1 MAEVELDP
9 DNLPQGD
16 HEAHMGRSF
25 MPTDGLSYDPT
36 DEVYWDRGKMEIELE
51 RAIEICHGCRMCFKY
66 CSTFPILFDAIDAE
80 NGHVERLTVAT
91 LDTALDACFQCKLCE
106 VQCPYTPREDHE
118 FLLDFPALIHRRRAI
133 DLKEKRVKPSFGD
146 KLLANPDRA
155 GALARASLGTANV
168 AKKIKPLRVIQE
180 KVIGIDRRYPQPDFP
195 RVPFAKRQ
203 KKAGHVVSAPRPD
216 DEAVLFPT
224 CWVEH
229 NDPELGQDVM
239 DVLAFNSC
247 STSCRDDVVCCGMP
261 AWEQGDLE
269 TLVQKAERNI
279 AALLPH
285 AEADQR
291 ILVVNPTCSMMLR
304 HEYPRLLPERLRDDA
319 AKVAAQVRDV
329 SEHLFERKKD
339 GTLNT
344 DYQSTPNGTV
354 AYHAPCHLRAQGIGF
369 RGRDLM
375 RTIPGVKPRMTMECS
390 GHDGTYGLK
399 AKSWEDSKKVGKKA
413 FDGMKGHD
421 ADVWASDCPLSS
433 VQFEQHTG
441 RSALHPIQV
450 LARAIKPDGFPT
462 RIVDGEVEQT

>member
-1 MAEVELDP
+1 
-9 DNLPQGD
+9 
-16 HEAHMGRSF
+16 
-25 MPTDGLSYDPT
+25 
-36 DEVYWDRGKMEIELE
+36 MEIEPE
-51 RAIEICHGCRMCFKY
+51 RAIEICHGCRMCFKC

-80 NGHVERLTVAT
+80 NGHVERLTVASWT
-91 LDTALDACFQCKLCE
+91 RMDAVSCYVRGPQG
-106 VQCPYTPREDHE
+106 PPREEHE

-269 TLVQKAERNI
+269 TLVQKAGAQHRSP
-279 AALLPH
+279 AAARRSRSAHPRGQPH
-285 AEADQR
+285 
-291 ILVVNPTCSMMLR
+291 VF
-304 HEYPRLLPERLRDDA
+304 DDA
-319 AKVAAQVRDV
+319 PPRIPTAAARTA
-329 SEHLFERKKD
+329 SRRR
-339 GTLNT
+339 G
-344 DYQSTPNGTV
+344 
-354 AYHAPCHLRAQGIGF
+354 QG
-369 RGRDLM
+369 R
-375 RTIPGVKPRMTMECS
+375 C
-390 GHDGTYGLK
+390 
-399 AKSWEDSKKVGKKA
+399 
-413 FDGMKGHD
+413 
-421 ADVWASDCPLSS
+421 
-433 VQFEQHTG
+433 TG
-441 RSALHPIQV
+441 A
-450 LARAIKPDGFPT
+450 
-462 RIVDGEVEQT
+462 